1 MKLAKLNE
9 NTLELA
15 PSKLHSHKN
24 GKEIFVTNPSIET
37 LKAEGYKELIEAEEP
52 EYDYETQRV
61 EISYEEVGDRIFE
74 RKTVVEI
81 EEAIE

>member
-9 NTLELA
+9 NQLELA
-15 PSKLHSHKN
+15 PNKLHSHKG
-24 GKEIFVTNPSIET
+24 GKEIFVTNPSVEL
-37 LKAEGYKELIEAEEP
+37 LKQEGYKELIEAEEP
-52 EYDYETQRV
+52 TYDYETQRV

-81 EEAIE
+81 EAIE